1 VCDHFGRKPTGLG
14 VLVLAADDE
23 HRRSES
29 GSMSGMTNEQFAQR
43 WNALNKVHRRQIR
56 RLARIGRAQENS
68 ADAQLAVVF
77 AAFQQS
83 RSWYRRFWLWFP
95 VLVVAGVIA
104 GLAIHPLIVG
114 IVVGFA
120 ANALF
125 VRRNYSRVAIVNA
138 ELLA

>member
-1 VCDHFGRKPTGLG
+1 
-14 VLVLAADDE
+14 
-23 HRRSES
+23 
-29 GSMSGMTNEQFAQR
+29 MSAMTNEQFAQR

-125 VRRNYSRVAIVNA
+125 VRRNYSRVAIVNV
-138 ELLA
+138 ELLT

>member
-1 VCDHFGRKPTGLG
+1 
-14 VLVLAADDE
+14 
-23 HRRSES
+23 
-29 GSMSGMTNEQFAQR
+29 MSAMTNEQFAQR

-56 RLARIGRAQENS
+56 RLARIGRAQEDS
-68 ADAQLAVVF
+68 SDAQLAVVF

-95 VLVVAGVIA
+95 LLVIAGVVA

-125 VRRNYSRVAIVNA
+125 VRHNYSRVAIVNS